1 MATFSASR
9 QLSNGTVKS
18 GLIKKSRFGLVGSTK
33 FINGQLRQC
42 TIKKSVFGIVAANQV
57 TVTTSTSTPS
67 TGGTSPTVP
76 TLGQIFPSL
85 TRF

>member
-18 GLIKKSRFGLVGSTK
+18 GLIKKARFGFVLCLKTS
-33 FINGQLRQC
+33 IGQPRQC
-42 TIKKSVFGIVAANQV
+42 TIKKSVFGIVTANQV